1 MLGIG
6 ALVMLLIGVLRL
18 PTWARQ
24 RARQFEALA
33 AFARRI
39 AAS

>member
-1 MLGIG
+1 MLGVG
-6 ALVMLLIGVLRL
+6 GLSMLLVGVLRL

-24 RARQFEALA
+24 RTRQFASLA